1 LFVGS
6 RIEISNLSR
15 ELRRDD
21 AVCGDEGVGEG
32 GFAMVLGDGVQL
44 SLGRSEDV
52 NTYDVGKDTY
62 L

>member
-1 LFVGS
+1 MFIGS

-15 ELRRDD
+15 KLRRDD
-21 AVCGDEGVGEG
+21 AICGDESVGEG

-44 SLGRSEDV
+44 GLGRSEDV
-52 NTYDVGKDTY
+52 NTYDVGENTY